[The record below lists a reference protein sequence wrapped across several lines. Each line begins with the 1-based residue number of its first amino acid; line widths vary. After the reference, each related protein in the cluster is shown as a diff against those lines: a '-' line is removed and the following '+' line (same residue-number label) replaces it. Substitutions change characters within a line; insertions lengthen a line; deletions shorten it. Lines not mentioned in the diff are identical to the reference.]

1 MMVGSPDQK
10 AALIAEESLLDTL
23 KERAKELGCLYRV
36 DEILGN
42 QQLSLPEVFEAVI
55 NVIPSGWRF
64 PDLCRAS
71 ITLNNCSYRPPDFIV
86 SPLSEKCH
94 IKSDGEIVGSIEVI
108 YLDNVPETAEGFFLE
123 KERKLIRT
131 IADRIGQCVFFRNM
145 KLVLDELD
153 TSQRGGTPNDTMYRE
168 YDYRR
173 TDSQAWRWRQYMA
186 ERLAAALDSQRFGV
200 KSVYLFGSTND
211 GTAGLRSDI
220 DLIIHFEGSESQK
233 VELFNWFEGWSLCLD
248 EMNYLK
254 TGYRMNGLLDIH
266 IITNDDITR
275 KTCFAIKVNLAID
288 PACRLKLKDEVC
300 SG

>member
-1 MMVGSPDQK
+1 M
-10 AALIAEESLLDTL
+10 IAEESLLNTL
-23 KERAKELGCLYRV
+23 KEREKELNCLYRV
-36 DEILGN
+36 DEILDN
-42 QQLSLPEVFEAVI
+42 HQLSLPEVFEAVI

-71 ITLNNCSYRPPDFIV
+71 ITLNNCRYQPPDFIV

-108 YLDNVPETAEGFFLE
+108 YLDNVLETAEGFFLE
-123 KERKLIRT
+123 KERRLIRT
-131 IADRIGQCVFFRNM
+131 IADRIGQCVFYRDM
-145 KLVLDELD
+145 KLVLNELD
-153 TSQRGGTPNDTMYRE
+153 TAQRGSTSSDTMYRE

-186 ERLAAALDSQRFGV
+186 ERLAASLDSQRFGV

-211 GTAGLRSDI
+211 GTAGMRSDI
-220 DLIIHFEGSESQK
+220 DLIIHFEGSESQRE
-233 VELFNWFEGWSLCLD
+233 ELSHWLEGWSLCLD
-248 EMNYLK
+248 EVNYLK

-266 IITNDDITR
+266 IITNDDITK
-275 KTCFAIKVNLAID
+275 KTCFAIKIDLATD
-288 PACRLKLKDEVC
+288 PANRLKLKDEVC